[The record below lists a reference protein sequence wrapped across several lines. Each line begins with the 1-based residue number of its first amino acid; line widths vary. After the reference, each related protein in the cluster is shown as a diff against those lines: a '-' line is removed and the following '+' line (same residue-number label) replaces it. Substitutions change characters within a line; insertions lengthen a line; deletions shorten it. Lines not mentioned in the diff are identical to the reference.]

1 MKEGTFQLIDSKV
14 IQTEIYKF
22 KFKGVEYLIKIWVE
36 KGKWVDYEILEPED
50 SDEDI
55 DNIMDALDAAMD
67 KNDLNL

>member
-1 MKEGTFQLIDSKV
+1 MKEGTFQLIDSKR

-67 KNDLNL
+67 KNDPNL